1 MVENIDFFVDLR
13 THVHSLNPNKSA
25 GQLLSQELL
34 SEMMM
39 RMLTIAVNI
48 LKAPVTAQAL
58 CKLPCM

>member
-34 SEMMM
+34 
-39 RMLTIAVNI
+39 LTIAVNI
-48 LKAPVTAQAL
+48 
-58 CKLPCM
+58 